1 MRGQID
7 REGHSFE
14 GDPPSKG
21 MPVKASLALLIMA
34 GVAGSPPPK
43 DPPAPAPAPAKAPNK
58 PMYTTYFY
66 TAGEAVIHGYEADTR
81 VRVVS
86 LEKRGTIWEG
96 VVGPGDTRTVST
108 GQGVFGFI
116 ADKKATI
123 LVGTPTSC
131 TVVGYYLK
139 DETGSFKSNHFFA
152 QLPPG
157 AGGAQHFVVWA
168 YEPSFVQLFK
178 KGEAK
183 AFKSAELSAGGF
195 LDLTA
200 GELGAI
206 AGSTIELKA
215 SGKGVTAQVYYDEG
229 FMVPAENGR
238 GSGKRFLTYVGTITE
253 QVNDLNIIAQGMD
266 AKVTVRD
273 LKTKKVLFEGKVG
286 RGKIQSLTLADVFAE
301 VTSDVPVNVV
311 VAGFKH
317 FQAGYAEHHFQTGLE
332 GSGIENDFLVTTSGE
347 LWLFSYFSDNAIT
360 VENAQTGASV
370 FKGTINAGQVRGL
383 QPGFGL
389 FKVKGSKGLSVM
401 GGASSCGA
409 DYLPAGSMFAVDEAL
424 FEVIAQVREERLQ
437 QARAEGR
444 VATEAELAAPLSSG
458 EWNRNA
464 KKLAPAAA
472 RPMTLDEVN
481 ERKAAMQQ

>member
-1 MRGQID
+1 MLDCADVRRWFRSVLD
-7 REGHSFE
+7 RRNER
-14 GDPPSKG
+14 
-21 MPVKASLALLIMA
+21 LRIR
-34 GVAGSPPPK
+34 
-43 DPPAPAPAPAKAPNK
+43 PN
-58 PMYTTYFY
+58 
-66 TAGEAVIHGYEADTR
+66 R
-81 VRVVS
+81 LR
-86 LEKRGTIWEG
+86 
-96 VVGPGDTRTVST
+96 
-108 GQGVFGFI
+108 VFGFI

-152 QLPPG
+152 QLPQG

-168 YEPSFVQLFK
+168 YEPSFVGVVQEGR
-178 KGEAK
+178 GEAVQVGR
-183 AFKSAELSAGGF
+183 AARGRLPRRGRRRA
-195 LDLTA
+195 A
-200 GELGAI
+200 AI
-206 AGSTIELKA
+206 AGSTIESKA

-266 AKVTVRD
+266 AKVMVRD
-273 LKTKKVLFEGKVG
+273 LKTKKVIFEGHVG
-286 RGKIQSLTLADVFAE
+286 RGKIHSLTLADVFAE

-311 VAGFKH
+311 VAGFRH
-317 FQAGYAEHHFQTGLE
+317 YQGGYAEHHFQTGLE
-332 GSGIENDFLVTTSGE
+332 GSGIENDFLVTTSGD
-347 LWLFSYFSDNAIT
+347 LWLFSYFSGNAIT
-360 VENAQTGASV
+360 VENAQTGEAI

-383 QPGFGL
+383 SPGFGL

-409 DYLPAGSMFAVDEAL
+409 DYSPAGSMFAVDEAL
-424 FEVIAQVREERLQ
+424 FEVIAQVREDRIK
-437 QARAEGR
+437 QAQAQGRAP
-444 VATEAELAAPLSSG
+444 TEAELAAPLTG
-458 EWNRNA
+458 EEWGRNA

-481 ERKAAMQQ
+481 ERAAAMQQK

>member
-1 MRGQID
+1 MKVSI
-7 REGHSFE
+7 
-14 GDPPSKG
+14 
-21 MPVKASLALLIMA
+21 ALLVLA
-34 GVAGSPPPK
+34 GVAGLSPSPEQVVK
-43 DPPAPAPAPAKAPNK
+43 PAPRKDDVPVVVKPPNK

-66 TAGEAVIHGYEADTR
+66 TAREAVIHGYEPQTR

-96 VVGPGDTRTVST
+96 VVGPGDTRVVST

-139 DETGSFKSNHFFA
+139 DETGSFKSNRFYA
-152 QLPPG
+152 QLPGG

-168 YEPSFVQLFK
+168 YEPSYVQLFK

-183 AFKSAELSAGGF
+183 AFKSAELSAGSF
-195 LDLTA
+195 LDVTGQDLA
-200 GELGAI
+200 QI
-206 AGSTIELKA
+206 AGSTIEVKA

-253 QVNDLNIIAQGMD
+253 RVNDLNIIAQGMD

-273 LKTKKVLFEGKVG
+273 LKTKKVVFEGTVG
-286 RGKIQSLTLADVFAE
+286 KGKIHTLTLSDVFAE
-301 VTSDVPVNVV
+301 VTSDAPVNVV

-317 FQAGYAEHHFQTGLE
+317 YQGGYAEHHFQTGLE

-347 LWLFSYFSDNAIT
+347 LWLFSYFSDNALT
-360 VENAQTGASV
+360 VENAQTGENI
-370 FKGTINAGQVRGL
+370 FKGTVNAGQVRGL
-383 QPGFGL
+383 TPGFGL
-389 FKVKGSKGLSVM
+389 YRVKGSKGLSVM

-409 DYLPAGSMFAVDEAL
+409 DYSPAGSMFAVDEAL
-424 FEVIAQVREERLQ
+424 FEVIAQVREERVKAA
-437 QARAEGR
+437 QAQGR
-444 VATEAELAAPLSSG
+444 SLSDSELNAPLSND
-458 EWNRNA
+458 EWKRNSS
-464 KKLAPAAA
+464 KVAPAAA
-472 RPMTLDEVN
+472 RPMSLDEVN
-481 ERKAAMQQ
+481 ERAAQMQNH